1 MDGAEQALR
10 DGDMSEAIDKQSE
23 AMEALRD
30 GMRSLGEAMAEQRQ
44 QQQGQQGF
52 AEGGTPSDQRDP
64 LGRAQ
69 NGTDGHSD
77 TDQNMLPG
85 EEDLRRADE
94 LSDEIRRR
102 LGEVERPDIERGYL
116 DRLLDRF

>member
-1 MDGAEQALR
+1 
-10 DGDMSEAIDKQSE
+10 
-23 AMEALRD
+23 
-30 GMRSLGEAMAEQRQ
+30 
-44 QQQGQQGF
+44 
-52 AEGGTPSDQRDP
+52 
-64 LGRAQ
+64 
-69 NGTDGHSD
+69 
-77 TDQNMLPG
+77 MLPG